1 MPFTLLLG
9 LVLVCV
15 PGTVLAWDEHGHRS
29 TWKNRIGPRS
39 SKRCALLIRKTI
51 WESAF
56 LFPTIPGT

>member
-29 TWKNRIGPRS
+29 TWKNRI
-39 SKRCALLIRKTI
+39 A
-51 WESAF
+51 
-56 LFPTIPGT
+56 